1 MAEEQPTSDKWT
13 VGRLLTWTTEFLKG
27 KGADSPRLDAE
38 VLLAH
43 AGGCK
48 RIELYTAFEEEPT
61 DAVRTA
67 FRELVGS
74 RAKGTPVAY
83 LVGRREFF
91 SLDFEVTPDV
101 LIPRPETESLVVRAI
116 DLAKRNF
123 SEPSPQ
129 SSNNV
134 ASKSTG
140 RGMITVADVGTGSGI
155 IAVTVAKR
163 VKNAHLTAIDIS
175 AAALEVAKR
184 NAEKHGVA
192 ERIEFVESDL
202 FAKVPAE
209 AKFDLVLSN
218 PPYVATEEMAT
229 LQGDVRDHEPH
240 LALDGGKHGTEVI
253 ERLIP
258 QAAERLNPGGW
269 LLIEVGAENAGRV
282 EDLVRASELFE
293 LAETI
298 KDIANLPRVVQAKKK

>member
-1 MAEEQPTSDKWT
+1 MADEKTTTEAWT
-13 VGRLLTWTTEFLKG
+13 VGRLLTWTTDFLKG

-43 AGGCK
+43 ARGCN

-61 DAVRTA
+61 EAVRTA
-67 FRELVGS
+67 FRELVGR

-91 SLDFEVTPDV
+91 SLDFEVTADV

-116 DLAKRNF
+116 DLAKAHVDR
-123 SEPSPQ
+123 PSP
-129 SSNNV
+129 SPSR
-134 ASKSTG
+134 STG
-140 RGMITVADVGTGSGI
+140 RGIIEIADVGTGSGI
-155 IAVTVAKR
+155 IAVTVAKQ
-163 VKNAHLTAIDIS
+163 VKGARATAIDINS
-175 AAALEVAKR
+175 AALEVAKR

-202 FAKVPAE
+202 FAKLPAD

-218 PPYVATEEMAT
+218 PPYVATEEMAQ
-229 LQGDVRDHEPH
+229 LQADVRDHEPH
-240 LALDGGKHGTEVI
+240 LALDGGKHGTEII
-253 ERLIP
+253 ESLIP
-258 QAAERLNPGGW
+258 QSAERLNPGGW

-282 EDLVRASELFE
+282 EELVRANAAFE
-293 LAETI
+293 LAETL
-298 KDIANLPRVVQAKKK
+298 KDIANLPRVVQAKRK